1 VARDEHQTYGTEMA
15 LQNTTDA
22 RNVLLR
28 DFVIFQFKL
37 LLDGLKDM
45 ALVSLAT
52 VAAGV
57 DLVRGQRGE
66 TRLFY
71 EVVRL
76 SERWDL
82 WLNLNEAAERA
93 EETGDGFFGASL
105 AGADS
110 LLGKLELA
118 VRGGDTPRSA
128 SPTTEAA
135 A

>member
-1 VARDEHQTYGTEMA
+1 MA
-15 LQNTTDA
+15 PQNTTDA

-28 DFVIFQFKL
+28 DFMIFQLKL

-52 VAAGV
+52 VAAAV
-57 DLVRGQRGE
+57 DLVRGQGAE
-66 TRLFY
+66 PRLFY
-71 EVVRL
+71 HVVRL

-93 EETGDGFFGASL
+93 EETADGFFGASL

-110 LLGKLELA
+110 LLGKLEMA
-118 VRGGDTPRSA
+118 VRGGDAPRGPGA
-128 SPTTEAA
+128 RTEAA